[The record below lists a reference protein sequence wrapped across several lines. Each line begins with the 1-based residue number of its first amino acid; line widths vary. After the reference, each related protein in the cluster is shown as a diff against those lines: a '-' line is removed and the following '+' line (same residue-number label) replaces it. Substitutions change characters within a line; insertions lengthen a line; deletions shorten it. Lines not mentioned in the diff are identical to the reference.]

1 MTMAGTIMRGDL
13 KVSLNM
19 ADRCQLISA
28 REDCFAIDSAISPV
42 ANQRLEPSSK
52 ALEPKIIRLC
62 IGKGLKLV
70 RISAILIFRSLSIW

>member
-62 IGKGLKLV
+62 IGKGLYV

>member
-1 MTMAGTIMRGDL
+1 MRGDL

-19 ADRCQLISA
+19 ADRCQWISA

-52 ALEPKIIRLC
+52 ALEPKNI
-62 IGKGLKLV
+62 GLKQ
-70 RISAILIFRSLSIW
+70 

>member
-13 KVSLNM
+13 KVSLSM

>member
-1 MTMAGTIMRGDL
+1 MRGDL

-62 IGKGLKLV
+62 HRQGTVCQNLSYSDISDHYLSGKAVACLP
-70 RISAILIFRSLSIW
+70 